1 MDTLKTNKLG
11 YARVS
16 TTGQNLDSQLD
27 ALKLV
32 DCTRIFADKVSGIQD
47 SRPEWDKLL
56 DYARPGDTL
65 VVTELS
71 RMTRSLTQ
79 LLHLVKYLE
88 ERQINIQSLRENIDT
103 TTATGRAFISIMGA
117 INQLERELKA
127 ERAAAGRAAAKARGK
142 SGGRPR
148 IDPDLLERARLVYEN
163 SGKTAAEVSKS
174 FGIGRRTLYDYLT
187 ARRRSNSDQS
197 GQ

>member
-1 MDTLKTNKLG
+1 MSATETNKLG

-27 ALKLV
+27 ALKQV
-32 DCTRIFADKVSGIQD
+32 GCTRIYSDKVSSIQD

-56 DYARPGDTL
+56 DYARPGDIL

-88 ERQINIQSLRENIDT
+88 ERHLNIQSLRENIDT
-103 TTATGRAFISIMGA
+103 TSATGRAFISIMGA
-117 INQLERELKA
+117 INQLERELKT

-148 IDPDLLERARLVYEN
+148 TDKDLLERARLVYEN
-163 SGKTAAEVSKS
+163 SDKTAAEVSKS
-174 FGIGRRTLYDYLT
+174 FGIGRRTIFDYLASVRKSVAT
-187 ARRRSNSDQS
+187 
-197 GQ
+197 

>member
-1 MDTLKTNKLG
+1 MSVTETNKLG

-27 ALKLV
+27 ALKQV
-32 DCTRIFADKVSGIQD
+32 GCTRIYSDKVSSIQD

-56 DYARPGDTL
+56 DYARPGDIL

-88 ERQINIQSLRENIDT
+88 ERQLNIQSLRENIDT
-103 TTATGRAFISIMGA
+103 TSATGRAFISIMGA
-117 INQLERELKA
+117 INQLERELKT

-148 IDPDLLERARLVYEN
+148 TDKDLLERARLVYEN
-163 SGKTAAEVSKS
+163 SDKTAAEVSKS
-174 FGIGRRTLYDYLT
+174 FGIGRRTIFDYLASVRKSVAT
-187 ARRRSNSDQS
+187 
-197 GQ
+197 

>member
-1 MDTLKTNKLG
+1 MSATETNKLG

-27 ALKLV
+27 ALKQV
-32 DCTRIFADKVSGIQD
+32 GCTRIYSDKVSGIQD

-56 DYARPGDTL
+56 DYARPGDIL

-103 TTATGRAFISIMGA
+103 TSATGRAFISIMGA
-117 INQLERELKA
+117 INQLERELKT

-148 IDPDLLERARLVYEN
+148 TDKDLLERARLVYEN
-163 SGKTAAEVSKS
+163 SDKTAAEVSKS
-174 FGIGRRTLYDYLT
+174 FGIGRRTFFDYLASVRKSAT
-187 ARRRSNSDQS
+187 A
-197 GQ
+197 